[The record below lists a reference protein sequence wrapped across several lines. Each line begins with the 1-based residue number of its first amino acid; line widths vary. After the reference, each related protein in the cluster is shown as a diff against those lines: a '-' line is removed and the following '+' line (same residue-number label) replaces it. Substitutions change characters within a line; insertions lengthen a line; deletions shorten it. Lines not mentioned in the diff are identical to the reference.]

1 MTPAPPDAPGRTSL
15 ADMDAALGRLQEGA
29 AAFARLPVARRIA
42 LVQSMRRGYARIARA
57 SVEAACL
64 AKGIT
69 PGTPAAG
76 EEWLSGP
83 VITLTHLRQWED
95 ALRSIARTGTTG
107 IGPIRETIDGRPCV
121 RGYPRS
127 RLDQAV
133 FPSLAAEVRLRAGER
148 VEERAAFYRDGRADG
163 RVVLVLGA
171 GNVNAIPPLD
181 VATRLFNE
189 GKACIL
195 KMHPVNA
202 YLGPLLEDAFADAVR
217 PGYLAVVYGGADEGA
232 YLAGHRA
239 VDEIHITGSDRTHD
253 ALVFG
258 PPGPEQERRRAQ
270 KRPAL
275 DKPITSELG
284 NISPVIV
291 VPGAY
296 TDRQLG
302 WQADHIAGGVVNNAS
317 FNCNANKLLVTARS
331 WPQGRDLLAR
341 LLAVLRATPP
351 RRAYYPGAADRFE
364 SLVAGRAEAVRL
376 GAGPPGTL
384 PWTLL
389 PDLDPQAAEERAF
402 REEPF
407 CAVLSQ
413 TAIDA
418 TDPAAFL
425 AEAVRFV
432 NERVWGTLS
441 ATVVVSPRT
450 LRDPAVARA
459 LEQALVDLRYGT
471 VGLNLW
477 AGFGFGIGTPWG
489 GYPGSPQDDI
499 QSGRGFVHNTAML
512 EGVEKT
518 VLRHPLTAFPKPVTS
533 ASHRT
538 LHLIG
543 PRLSALEADGN
554 WLRLPGLIAPA
565 LLG

>member
-1 MTPAPPDAPGRTSL
+1 
-15 ADMDAALGRLQEGA
+15 MDAALTRLKEGA
-29 AAFARLPVARRIA
+29 PAFARLPLTQRIA

-57 SVEAACL
+57 SVHAACL

-69 PGTPAAG
+69 PGTPASG

-95 ALRSIARTGTTG
+95 TLRSIARTGTTG
-107 IGPIRETIDGRPCV
+107 VGPVGATIDGRV
-121 RGYPRS
+121 QVGGYPRS
-127 RLDQAV
+127 GLDRAV
-133 FPSLAAEVRLRAGER
+133 SPSLSAEVHLQAGARAED
-148 VEERAAFYRDGRADG
+148 RARFYREGRVDG

-189 GKACIL
+189 GKVCIL

-202 YLGPLLEDAFADAVR
+202 YLGPMLEDAFTDAIR
-217 PGYLAVVYGGADEGA
+217 QGFLAIVYGGAGEGA

-239 VDEIHITGSDRTHD
+239 VDEIHVTGSDRTHD

-258 PPGPEQERRRAQ
+258 PVGPAEERRKAQ
-270 KRPAL
+270 ARPVL
-275 DKPITSELG
+275 DKPLTSELG
-284 NISPVIV
+284 NVSPVIV
-291 VPGAY
+291 VPGPY

-302 WQADHIAGGVVNNAS
+302 WQADHIAGGVTNNAS

-341 LLAVLRATPP
+341 LQTVLTATPV
-351 RRAYYPGAADRFE
+351 RRAYYPGAADRFQA
-364 SLVAGRAEAVRL
+364 LVGGRAGVIRL
-376 GAGPPGTL
+376 GVEEAGTL

-389 PDLDPQAAEERAF
+389 PDLDPQAVGEAAF
-402 REEPF
+402 RTEPF

-413 TAIDA
+413 TSLEA

-441 ATVVVSPRT
+441 ATVVVSPQT

-459 LEQALVDLRYGT
+459 LEQALLDLRYGT
-471 VGLNLW
+471 VSVNLW
-477 AGFGFGIGTPWG
+477 AAWGFAIGTPWG
-489 GYPGSPQDDI
+489 GHPSSRPSDI
-499 QSGRGFVHNTAML
+499 QSGLGFVHNTAML

-518 VLRHPLTAFPKPVTS
+518 VLRHPLTTFPKPVTS

-538 LHLIG
+538 RHRIG
-543 PRLSALEADGN
+543 PSLSALEADGN
-554 WLRLPGLIAPA
+554 WLRIPGLIAPA